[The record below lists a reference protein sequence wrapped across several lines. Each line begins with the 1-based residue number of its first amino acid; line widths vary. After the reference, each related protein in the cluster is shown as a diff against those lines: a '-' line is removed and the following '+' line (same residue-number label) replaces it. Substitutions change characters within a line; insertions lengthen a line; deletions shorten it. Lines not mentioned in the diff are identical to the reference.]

1 MESTIYKLGIRIS
14 WGGGICYLNDKSYA
28 SEGITNLINQ
38 ADTGRLVQQSYY
50 GTYSNGQYV
59 GGTYNNATWP
69 YNPVQGGDVKNNASR
84 IIDVVVRGKEVYI
97 KAQPRDWA
105 IAQSTPS
112 YMENVYSLVDNFVRV
127 DNRFV
132 DFSGWEHRYA
142 HQELPAFY
150 TVSYLNNFTYYGGTS
165 SWTDAPLT
173 SRSDLQFW
181 GDPKYHD
188 SCIFRMKGNNTETWC
203 AWTNTTSG
211 YGIGL
216 FVPNVDMFLA
226 GKHAY
231 NGSKD
236 AKNGATNYVAPVN
249 TIKLVSY
256 QPIEYSYMMTTGTLA
271 SIRNTF
277 KVHRNFAANTSLH
290 TNYRSERA

>member
-1 MESTIYKLGIRIS
+1 
-14 WGGGICYLNDKSYA
+14 
-28 SEGITNLINQ
+28 
-38 ADTGRLVQQSYY
+38 
-50 GTYSNGQYV
+50 
-59 GGTYNNATWP
+59 
-69 YNPVQGGDVKNNASR
+69 
-84 IIDVVVRGKEVYI
+84 
-97 KAQPRDWA
+97 
-105 IAQSTPS
+105 
-112 YMENVYSLVDNFVRV
+112 
-127 DNRFV
+127 
-132 DFSGWEHRYA
+132 
-142 HQELPAFY
+142 
-150 TVSYLNNFTYYGGTS
+150 
-165 SWTDAPLT
+165 
-173 SRSDLQFW
+173 
-181 GDPKYHD
+181 
-188 SCIFRMKGNNTETWC
+188 MKGNNTETWC